1 MATSKKWKR
10 IIEKSIKSDNSPV
23 MIKEN
28 LVAECK
34 CNKRVSSQYWQIEA
48 PDRVTPMNIT
58 SVSPSPIQSIENYGG
73 KYHLRISPLTTN
85 ISENCLRCDLW
96 AHWCGCG
103 GRCDSKLFTK
113 TTNLAFSRSIDESY
127 GDNDGDDDQFVL
139 YTGACIAW
147 HGQV

>member
-1 MATSKKWKR
+1 MQIFNFILATSKKWKR

-96 AHWCGCG
+96 AH
-103 GRCDSKLFTK
+103 
-113 TTNLAFSRSIDESY
+113 
-127 GDNDGDDDQFVL
+127 
-139 YTGACIAW
+139 
-147 HGQV
+147 